1 MEPCWWR
8 RKPSRLLTTVLG
20 RNDFDRWFTGPH
32 FSLRDE
38 MECNSYDTSG
48 KLSVVEKLVN

>member
-20 RNDFDRWFTGPH
+20 RNDFDRWFAGPH